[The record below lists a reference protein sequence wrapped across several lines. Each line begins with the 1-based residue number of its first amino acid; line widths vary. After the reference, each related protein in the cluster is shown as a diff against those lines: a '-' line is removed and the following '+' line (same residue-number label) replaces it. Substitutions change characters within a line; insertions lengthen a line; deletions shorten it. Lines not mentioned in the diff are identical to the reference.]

1 MLGSLIFS
9 NLFCSDDCRHRSA
22 ALSLRPRAG
31 GDRLLFAHKAL
42 RARYSLTTRAMVRY
56 CVGAMPT
63 WDEKKCV
70 KWLCDEKPSS
80 KPISVTEI

>member
-9 NLFCSDDCRHRSA
+9 S
-22 ALSLRPRAG
+22 SLRMTAGIDPPR
-31 GDRLLFAHKAL
+31 LFTPAASRSWADYPWRIGL
-42 RARYSLTTRAMVRY
+42 SRARYSLTTRAMVRY